1 VYRMT
6 AVGTAVVNAIR
17 ILNTTVL
24 VARLSLLDY
33 VQQVSRM
40 MPRGYISS
48 LCLVRQIQ
56 GQLKARRRGLTFSLD
71 ESGMAT
77 AATAKVKRAT
87 IDERMLGKVV

>member
-1 VYRMT
+1 MYRMT
-6 AVGTAVVNAIR
+6 TVGTAVVNAIR

-48 LCLVRQIQ
+48 LCLVHQIQ
-56 GQLKARRRGLTFSLD
+56 GQLNARRGGLTFSLD

-77 AATAKVKRAT
+77 AATAKVKRTT